1 MTNRYTLLIVDDSIE
16 AQVLYR
22 RYLIA
27 ETRYEYD
34 IVGFNSGDKALEWCQ
49 QTHPDVILLDYLLPD
64 TNGLQFLATL
74 TEQSQRPLPP
84 ILVLTGNGDEMIAV
98 EFMKRGIQDYVV
110 KHKITPEGLR
120 QAVHTLLERSRLVQ
134 ELQQQQQQQRLL
146 ARISLQIHQSLHL
159 NEILEQVVQGV
170 QQLLQADR
178 VMICQFQA
186 GQKAAIVAEAVLPA
200 WTPLLHTQIDSREL
214 LNNGGSRRRQPQV
227 QVVDNI
233 AASDLTAT
241 YVQFLQQFQVQ
252 ARLVVPILLE
262 PQDEICLALN
272 CEQQPTSSCLWGLLI
287 VHHCHSSHAWQPF
300 ETELL
305 HQLTTQLAIA
315 IRQAELHQSVQAL
328 NASLEAKVQ
337 QRTVE
342 LQQVNREL
350 KAEIANRKTIQKA
363 LQESQACLRLINAI
377 TSNQTKFR
385 RVEEAVDHTLQ
396 LIHEYFPQMRI
407 RYCTI
412 DSQGKLQTNLSLQPS
427 HQYDCTGMEFDLL
440 QVPDYW
446 AALKFGQ
453 PLAIPNIAQEARL
466 DPIAPQLQQLNI
478 QAMLAVPLKLSDQ
491 HLGLLSL
498 TDEQVHPWS
507 LYEVQTLAEIASFL
521 SFTLQSVL
529 VQEQRQLTEAALR
542 ESERKFRAIF
552 DNTFQLT
559 GLLTPGGTLLEI
571 NQTALSFSGLP
582 RETVVNRL
590 FWETDLW
597 MPSPETQNQ
606 LQQAILQAARGE
618 FVRSEVEIFGAG
630 GQVATLD
637 FSLRPLRDEADQV
650 VLLILE
656 GRDISERARLEAERN
671 RAEQERDRLL
681 QILEQQNHTLEEQV
695 TQRTE
700 ALQQS
705 EQKFRQLAEN
715 IHSAFWILN
724 LDQREQI
731 YVSPAYTEIWGRPCT
746 NQQITPEIWVDSI
759 HPDDRDRVI
768 SAIAKQLWGN
778 FNEEYRILRP
788 NGEVRW
794 IHDRAFPIRNDQ
806 DTVYR
811 IVGIAEDITDRK
823 QAELEILQNRDLR
836 EAIFNESTDAIFLV
850 DVVTGSTIDC
860 NRRAIEL
867 FSATNQA
874 ALLNLANPVL
884 QHCQFTAI
892 DLQTMA
898 QEITEKGY
906 WSRELELQTCQGTPF
921 WGNLAVKQI
930 WVADRQINLVRI
942 TDISERKQSEMLLK
956 AQQDFLRRLID
967 AVPNLI
973 FVKNWEGYFT
983 LVNQATADI
992 YQTTIVDLVGKT
1004 DADFNPDQEEV
1015 EQFLAADREVMTT
1028 MTSRILEEVVTS
1040 ATGQQ
1045 RYFQT
1050 IKIPIVSVDG
1060 HSKEIL
1066 GIATDITNR
1075 KQFEQQLRQ
1084 SNEQLGRVNVELA
1097 RATRLKDEFLA
1108 SMSHEL
1114 RTPLNAIL
1122 GISEGLQEEVYGN
1135 LTERQLKALGTIEQS
1150 GKHLL
1155 ELINDILDLA
1165 KIGSGKMELQIAP
1178 VSLDRL
1184 CHSSLTFVKQQAL
1197 QKNISLSVTISQPQ
1211 TSIAVD
1217 ERRIRQALINLL
1229 SNAIKFTPTGGQVVL
1244 AAEVE
1249 PETQTLCLTVR
1260 DTGIG
1265 IAPEHMDK
1273 LFQAFVQIDSRLSRN
1288 YSGTG
1293 LGLALVRQIVERH
1306 GGSVAVT
1313 SQVNQGS
1320 CFTIRLSDLLPQSLA
1335 NVDSS
1340 NPTESTRPIAPSTAT
1355 ALPVS
1360 PPTDHQCLILV
1371 AEDNLA
1377 NIDTLA
1383 PYLTGQGY
1391 SLAIAHNGLEALK
1404 VAQEQQPKLIV
1415 MDIQMPEMD
1424 GLTAIRA
1431 IRSNPA
1437 LEQVPIIALTAL
1449 VMPGDRERCLVAG
1462 ANDYLTKP
1470 VSLKQLGGTI
1480 TRLLSQLAESTPSKG

>member
-1 MTNRYTLLIVDDSIE
+1 MTHRYTILIVDDSAE

-22 RYLIA
+22 RYLVA

-34 IVGFNSGDKALEWCQ
+34 IVGFNSGDKALEWYQ
-49 QTHPDVILLDYLLPD
+49 QTTPDVILLDYLLPD
-64 TNGLQFLATL
+64 TDGLQFLAAL
-74 TEQSQRPLPP
+74 SQHQRPLPP
-84 ILVLTGNGDEMIAV
+84 ILVLTGNGDEMVAV

-120 QAVHTLLERSRLVQ
+120 QEVHAILERSRLLQ

-159 NEILEQVVQGV
+159 NDILEQAVEGV
-170 QQLLQADR
+170 QELLQADR
-178 VMICQFQA
+178 VMVCQFQA
-186 GQKAAIVAEAVLPA
+186 GQQAEIVAEAVLPA
-200 WTPLLHTQIDSREL
+200 WTSLLHTQIDSHEL
-214 LNNGGSRRRQPQV
+214 LNNGGSRRSQPQV

-233 AASDLTAT
+233 VNSNLTAT

-272 CEQQPTSSCLWGLLI
+272 CEQQPISSCLWGLLI
-287 VHHCHSSHAWQPF
+287 VHHCHACHTWQPL
-300 ETELL
+300 EIELL

-337 QRTVE
+337 QRTLE

-350 KAEIANRKTIQKA
+350 KTEIVNRQTIQKA

-377 TSNQTKFR
+377 TTSQTTFQ
-385 RVEEAVDHTLQ
+385 RVEDVVDHTLQ
-396 LIHEYFPQMRI
+396 WIHEYFPRLRV

-412 DSQGKLQTNLSLQPS
+412 DSEGQLQTNLSLQPA
-427 HQYDCTGMEFDLL
+427 HQHDCTGMEVDLL
-440 QVPDYW
+440 QVPSYL
-446 AALKFGQ
+446 AALRFGQ
-453 PLAIPNIAQEARL
+453 PLAIPNIAQETKLA
-466 DPIAPQLQQLNI
+466 PIAGLLQQYNI
-478 QAMLAVPLKLSDQ
+478 QAMLAVPLKHSDQ
-491 HLGLLSL
+491 LLGLISL
-498 TDEQVHPWS
+498 TDERVRPWS
-507 LYEVQTLAEIASFL
+507 LYEEQTLAEIASFL
-521 SFTLQSVL
+521 SFSLQSVL
-529 VQEQRQLTEAALR
+529 DQKQRQIAEAALQ

-559 GLLTPGGTLLEI
+559 GLLTPGGILLEI
-571 NQTALSFSGLP
+571 NQTALSFSGLQ
-582 RETVVNRL
+582 REAVVNRL

-597 MPSPETQNQ
+597 MPGPETQTQ
-606 LQQAILQAARGE
+606 LQQAILQAAGGE

-630 GQVATLD
+630 GQAATLD
-637 FSLRPLRDEADQV
+637 FSLRPLRDEANQV

-705 EQKFRQLAEN
+705 EEKFRQLAEN
-715 IHSAFWILN
+715 IQSAFWILN

-731 YVSPAYTEIWGRPCT
+731 YVSPAYTEIWGRSCS
-746 NQQITPEIWVDSI
+746 NQQITPEVWVDSI
-759 HPDDRDRVI
+759 HPEDRDRVI
-768 SAIAKQLWGN
+768 AAIAKQLWGN

-788 NGEVRW
+788 NGDLRW

-806 DTVYR
+806 GTVYR

-874 ALLNLANPVL
+874 ALLNLANPVPRY
-884 QHCQFTAI
+884 CQFTEI
-892 DLQTMA
+892 DLQTIA

-906 WSRELELQTCQGTPF
+906 WSRELELHTQQGSPF

-930 WVADRQINLVRI
+930 RVAGRQINLVRI
-942 TDISERKQSEMLLK
+942 TDISERKQSEILLE
-956 AQQDFLRRLID
+956 AQQNFLRRLID

-983 LVNQATADI
+983 LANQATADI
-992 YQTTIVDLVGKT
+992 YQTTIADLVGKT
-1004 DADFNPDQEEV
+1004 DADFNPCREEV
-1015 EQFLAADREVMTT
+1015 EQFLAVDQEVMTS
-1028 MTSRILEEVVTS
+1028 MTTRVLEEVVTS
-1040 ATGQQ
+1040 ANGQQ

-1084 SNEQLGRVNVELA
+1084 SNEQLNHVNVELA

-1122 GISEGLQEEVYGN
+1122 GISEGLQDEVYGS
-1135 LTERQLKALGTIEQS
+1135 LTDRQLKALGTIEQS

-1184 CHSSLTFVKQQAL
+1184 CHSSITFVKQQAL
-1197 QKNISLSVTISQPQ
+1197 QKNISLSVSVSQPQ
-1211 TSIAVD
+1211 KSIAMD

-1229 SNAIKFTPTGGQVVL
+1229 SNAIKFTPAGGQVVL
-1244 AAEVE
+1244 AATPE
-1249 PETQTLCLTVR
+1249 PETQTLCFTVQ

-1320 CFTIRLSDLLPQSLA
+1320 CFTIRLSDRIPPSLTQADSGSAPASTDPIDPSAAPTLPVLPPHQSL
-1335 NVDSS
+1335 
-1340 NPTESTRPIAPSTAT
+1340 
-1355 ALPVS
+1355 
-1360 PPTDHQCLILV
+1360 ILL

-1391 SLAIAHNGLEALK
+1391 SLAITHNGLEAIK
-1404 VAQEQQPKLIV
+1404 VAQEQQPALIV

-1424 GLTAIRA
+1424 GLTAIRS

-1437 LEQVPIIALTAL
+1437 LQQIPIIAVTAL
-1449 VMPGDRERCLVAG
+1449 VMPGDRERCLAAG

-1470 VSLKQLGGTI
+1470 VSLKQLGGSI
-1480 TRLLSQLAESTPSKG
+1480 IRLLSQLAESTPSKR